1 MTEKARPY
9 GYYIAKTITFTLGEE
24 NKIQDVSGADVIQ
37 TQPEAGTENL
47 YSENQLYVRDVKIN
61 GSLKL
66 TKTITQ
72 GEEEKETLA
81 GVTFALYL
89 VKGSD
94 ERTLR
99 GRTDRRSGKR
109 RHTGKNRPD
118 HRRKRNSYRK

>member
-1 MTEKARPY
+1 MTLDGLLIQGHTYELTEKARPY

-24 NKIQDVSGADVIQ
+24 NKIQDVSGADAIQ

-99 GRTDRRSGKR
+99 EEELIADPETE
-109 RHTGKNRPD
+109 PLL
-118 HRRKRNSYRK
+118 